1 MEPGERSS
9 SDCDGHPPVR
19 VVLVTGASSGLG
31 MRVAERFLAGGWRVA
46 ATMRSPAS
54 STPSSDYLLREALDV
69 TKPESISSAVASVF
83 SRFGRIDA
91 VVNNAGFGLAGVFE
105 AIPPEDA
112 RRQFDVNLFGVMD
125 VCRAVLPIM
134 RRQRSGVIANISS
147 AAGVFALP
155 GTSIYTASKFALEG
169 FSEALAYEL
178 RTQNIAVKI
187 IEPGGIGG
195 TNFSANSAQASRPA
209 EVPSDYAAFVRRTA
223 EMFVAMGRAPMA
235 DAAVV
240 ADVVF
245 DAVNDG
251 SEQLRY
257 VATEDVRPLIS
268 MRRGTSEEQF
278 MAHMRRL
285 FFAP

>member
-1 MEPGERSS
+1 MEPGPNSASERE
-9 SDCDGHPPVR
+9 GGAPVR
-19 VVLVTGASSGLG
+19 VALVTGASSGLG
-31 MRVAERFLAGGWRVA
+31 KRVAERFLAGGWSVA
-46 ATMRSPAS
+46 ATMRAPSFGS
-54 STPSSDYLLREALDV
+54 PSSDRMLSEVLDV
-69 TKPESISSAVASVF
+69 TKPESISSAVEAVL

-105 AIPPEDA
+105 AISPEDVQ
-112 RRQFDVNLFGVMD
+112 RQFDVNLFGVMN
-125 VCRAVLPIM
+125 VCREVLPIM

-147 AAGVFALP
+147 AAGVFAMP
-155 GTSIYTASKFALEG
+155 GTSVYTASKFALEG
-169 FSEALAYEL
+169 FSEALAHEL
-178 RTQNIAVKI
+178 RSQNIAVKI

-195 TNFSANSAQASRPA
+195 TNFSANSLKANPPV
-209 EVPSDYAAFVRRTA
+209 EVPADYAAFAGRTF
-223 EMFVAMGRAPMA
+223 EMFAAMSRAPMT
-235 DAAVV
+235 DAALV

-268 MRRGTSEEQF
+268 MRRGSSEEQF

-285 FFAP
+285 FSSL